1 MRGREKFVKIC
12 EMPNAVRLVS
22 DAMSPPQ
29 REPVRGAVELKTLE
43 FLRVREIQDVVQLA
57 SDAVSPPQ
65 SRTVRERVETFER
78 REIVESLEILEE
90 RNDVQ
95 SASAMS
101 RLGSRLVPEDLEI
114 RREEL
119 RRPSDVR
126 LKNEENR
133 FESGLAQGDI
143 RKRDRNIREIE

>member
-1 MRGREKFVKIC
+1 M
-12 EMPNAVRLVS
+12 
-22 DAMSPPQ
+22 
-29 REPVRGAVELKTLE
+29 
-43 FLRVREIQDVVQLA
+43 
-57 SDAVSPPQ
+57 
-65 SRTVRERVETFER
+65 
-78 REIVESLEILEE
+78 EILEE

-126 LKNEENR
+126 LKNEGNR
-133 FESGLAQGDI
+133 FESGLARGEIQ
-143 RKRDRNIREIE
+143 RRDMNIREIEWKIRHDVQLASGTESRLKSGLVRLEKEVKRDNVQIESKDSRLEIGHVRKAEKFDIVNERTAMS